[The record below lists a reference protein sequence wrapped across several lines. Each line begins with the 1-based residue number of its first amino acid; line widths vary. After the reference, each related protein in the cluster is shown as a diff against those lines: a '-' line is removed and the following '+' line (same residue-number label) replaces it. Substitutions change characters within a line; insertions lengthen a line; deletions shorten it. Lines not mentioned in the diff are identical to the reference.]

1 MDSVTQLL
9 FGGVVAAAGFR
20 SKLGRRAVAAGGLIG
35 TLPDLDVLG
44 RLFGNQSVTDVWLH
58 HRAVSHSF
66 PATLLY
72 GAAIGW
78 AIWRAEKLRRADTG
92 EDKDRRRS
100 WMWLGAL
107 CAVTHPLIDLFTA
120 YGTQLLAPFST
131 VRFAINAMPI
141 IDPVYTLPLLIVFLV
156 ALVSRRHADAA
167 QRAAQVALVYIG
179 LYTTM
184 AWGIGR
190 HMEDRAREELRA
202 VTPVAAAAARVDA
215 YPVIFQPWWR
225 RIVADLPDEI
235 LIGFASPFRAAP
247 IAWQRIPRPDTSTSM
262 AAAQATYDARILRW
276 FADGRVHWT
285 QKPDATPDN
294 PGGVL
299 LEARD
304 YRYGLP
310 GDSLLG
316 FWGLRFRLD
325 AQHRVLGE
333 PDVLAER
340 PSFSTAALRE
350 MWQACWAAR
359 EIVREAKNGGNIS
372 RSAALTL

>member
-20 SKLGRRAVAAGGLIG
+20 SKLGRRAVAAGGLIA

-44 RLFGNQSVTDVWLH
+44 TLFGSQSITDVWAH
-58 HRAVSHSF
+58 HRGVSHSF
-66 PATLLY
+66 PATLVY

-78 AIWRAEKLRRADTG
+78 AIWRAEKLRRQPADT
-92 EDKDRRRS
+92 DDDRDRRRS

-131 VRFAINAMPI
+131 ARFAVNAMPI

-156 ALVSRRHADAA
+156 ALVTRRKAETA
-167 QRAAQVALVYIG
+167 QRAAQFALVYIG

-190 HMEDRAREELRA
+190 HMEDRAREELRGF
-202 VTPVAAAAARVDA
+202 TPVAAAAARVDA

-235 LIGFASPFRAAP
+235 LIGFASPFRDAP
-247 IAWQRIPRPDTSTSM
+247 IQWQRIPRPDTSTPM
-262 AAAQATYDARILRW
+262 AAAQATRDARIFRW
-276 FADGRVHWT
+276 FADGRLHWT
-285 QKPDATPDN
+285 QKPDAAPDN
-294 PGGVL
+294 AGGVL

-304 YRYGLP
+304 YRYGMP

-316 FWGLRFRLD
+316 FWGLRFRVD

-333 PDVLAER
+333 AEALAER
-340 PSFSTAALRE
+340 PSFSTDGLRE
-350 MWQACWAAR
+350 IWQ
-359 EIVREAKNGGNIS
+359 GMLGN
-372 RSAALTL
+372 

>member
-1 MDSVTQLL
+1 MDSMTQLL

-20 SKLGRRAVAAGGLIG
+20 DKLGRRAVAAGGLIG

-44 RLFGNQSVTDVWLH
+44 QLFGTQSVTDVWLY

-66 PATLLY
+66 PATLVY
-72 GAAIGW
+72 GAALGW
-78 AIWRAEKLRRADTG
+78 VIWRAERLRRAPADAE

-107 CAVTHPLIDLFTA
+107 SAVTHPLIDLFTA

-131 VRFAINAMPI
+131 ARFAINAMPI
-141 IDPVYTLPLLIVFLV
+141 IDPVYTLPLLLVFLF
-156 ALVSRRHADAA
+156 ALVTRRKAEAA
-167 QRAAQVALVYIG
+167 QRAARFALVYIG

-190 HMEDRAREELRA
+190 HMEDRAREELRSLA
-202 VTPVAAAAARVDA
+202 PVAAAAARIDA

-235 LIGFASPFRAAP
+235 LIGFASPFRDAP
-247 IAWQRIPRPDTSTSM
+247 IQWQRIPRPDTSTPM
-262 AAAQATYDARILRW
+262 AAAQATYEARIFRW
-276 FADGRVHWT
+276 FADGRLHWT
-285 QKPDATPDN
+285 QKPDPVPDN
-294 PGGVL
+294 AGGVL

-310 GDSLLG
+310 GDSVLG

-325 AQHRVLGE
+325 AQHRVQGE
-333 PDVLAER
+333 PEPLAER
-340 PSFSTAALRE
+340 PAFSSAGLRE
-350 MWQACWAAR
+350 IWQ
-359 EIVREAKNGGNIS
+359 GMLGD
-372 RSAALTL
+372 